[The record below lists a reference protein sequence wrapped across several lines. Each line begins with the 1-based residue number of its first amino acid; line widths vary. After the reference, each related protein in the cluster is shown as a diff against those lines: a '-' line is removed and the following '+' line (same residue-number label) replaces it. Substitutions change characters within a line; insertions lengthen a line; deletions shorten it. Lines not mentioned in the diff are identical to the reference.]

1 MGVTQPVVTWT
12 IDPEDPR
19 APPTDIWQRLTREQ
33 QLAIVEALP
42 SEFPASEASPPEG
55 DTHLDA
61 FTEPRDALRRWYRG
75 RGRSIYIAGDL
86 PIYYPGE
93 RMFSPDLIAVDGADQ
108 RQRDSWIVDAEGG
121 KGLDVAIEIVV
132 RGDRKKDLEKNV
144 ERYARLGIPEY
155 YLFDRRRVTLAAW
168 ELTGSRYQRRVAQSG
183 RFHSAVLGL
192 ELWLDGERLRF
203 SVGDAPVPVA
213 DELIERVSR
222 LSAEAH
228 ERVERLEA
236 ELAAEQRLRE
246 EEQRLREE
254 EQRLREEEQRLRKA
268 AEAELTEL
276 RARLEKLERG
286 GG

>member
-1 MGVTQPVVTWT
+1 
-12 IDPEDPR
+12 
-19 APPTDIWQRLTREQ
+19 
-33 QLAIVEALP
+33 
-42 SEFPASEASPPEG
+42 
-55 DTHLDA
+55 
-61 FTEPRDALRRWYRG
+61 
-75 RGRSIYIAGDL
+75 
-86 PIYYPGE
+86 
-93 RMFSPDLIAVDGADQ
+93 
-108 RQRDSWIVDAEGG
+108 
-121 KGLDVAIEIVV
+121 
-132 RGDRKKDLEKNV
+132 
-144 ERYARLGIPEY
+144 
-155 YLFDRRRVTLAAW
+155 
-168 ELTGSRYQRRVAQSG
+168 
-183 RFHSAVLGL
+183 VLGL